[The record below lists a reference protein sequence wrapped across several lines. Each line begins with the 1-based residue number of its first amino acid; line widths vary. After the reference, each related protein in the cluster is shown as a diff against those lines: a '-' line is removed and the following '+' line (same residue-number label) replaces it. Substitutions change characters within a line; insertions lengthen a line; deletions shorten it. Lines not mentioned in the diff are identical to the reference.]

1 MCTVMDIQQ
10 MSTNCVRT
18 NDDGPYILPHIHL
31 HLSLRQSSRPV
42 LSFSFSVFTDNS
54 VFAKILSSET
64 RNLSQ
69 KIYEKRQKKNPVAAP
84 RTLSLRGSAP
94 SQVRVKFLAAVVLD
108 KHNHAHSHSPLSR
121 NLVQAEMTRGK

>member
-18 NDDGPYILPHIHL
+18 NDDGLYILPHIHL
-31 HLSLRQSSRPV
+31 HLSLRQSLRPD
-42 LSFSFSVFTDNS
+42 SFFFFLCIYGQFCICKNS
-54 VFAKILSSET
+54 VFRDQKFVS
-64 RNLSQ
+64 

-94 SQVRVKFLAAVVLD
+94 SQVRAKFLATVVLD
-108 KHNHAHSHSPLSR
+108 KHNRAHSHSPLSR